1 VIPEKYM
8 SLRLSKIFVLVS
20 FFPIWIFRSEL
31 HFIEILISILVFL
44 VPPYLIFIYF
54 FNENNYQNKRKL
66 FLLFLSIIIFYG
78 IDNHLGLKSGLIG
91 WNADLGTFLIRGS
104 IVIPA
109 SILIIFGIINLNLKF
124 INVFFIF
131 IITITVFNLFDQTKS
146 SKKILNFEKQN
157 KYKPK
162 ETVVILILDE
172 MSGFNSIESE
182 TIEGKKFNNFSKKIL
197 AQFNFNIFENA
208 ETASAGTIV
217 SIPNALNFLNS
228 AEGQNGVFFV
238 DDSNYFQNHIITQNL
253 LFDKF
258 KSISV
263 FQNMYIN
270 YCLNRAVYKCD
281 TFNPFKQ
288 EKFIEGYKDNIFS
301 KIFSINQLNGSIMGF
316 IYGQIFQVIRLIDLV
331 VEPMGEKITF
341 QNTLNKITT
350 DIHSEKYDLIFA
362 HVIVPHKP
370 YGYND
375 KCQYD
380 GNLSFFSSRMN
391 NEQKIKQHNI
401 ERICVFKFLNTMI
414 EDIYDKN
421 KLNHLKFILMSDHGS
436 KIQGTNHFS
445 SILAYRDKYTQYEI
459 INDKITVQSFL
470 KNKFDN

>member
-1 VIPEKYM
+1 M

-131 IITITVFNLFDQTKS
+131 VITITVFNLFDQTKS

-197 AQFNFNIFENA
+197 AKFNFNIFENA
-208 ETASAGTIV
+208 ETVSAGTIV

-228 AEGQNGVFFV
+228 AEGQNGVFF
-238 DDSNYFQNHIITQNL
+238 
-253 LFDKF
+253 
-258 KSISV
+258 
-263 FQNMYIN
+263 
-270 YCLNRAVYKCD
+270 C
-281 TFNPFKQ
+281 
-288 EKFIEGYKDNIFS
+288 
-301 KIFSINQLNGSIMGF
+301 
-316 IYGQIFQVIRLIDLV
+316 
-331 VEPMGEKITF
+331 
-341 QNTLNKITT
+341 
-350 DIHSEKYDLIFA
+350 
-362 HVIVPHKP
+362 
-370 YGYND
+370 
-375 KCQYD
+375 
-380 GNLSFFSSRMN
+380 
-391 NEQKIKQHNI
+391 
-401 ERICVFKFLNTMI
+401 
-414 EDIYDKN
+414 
-421 KLNHLKFILMSDHGS
+421 
-436 KIQGTNHFS
+436 
-445 SILAYRDKYTQYEI
+445 
-459 INDKITVQSFL
+459 
-470 KNKFDN
+470 